1 MGAIQL
7 RPITE
12 TDEPFLSDL
21 YASTRTEELAP
32 VPWSE
37 EQKRSFL
44 EMQFRAQ
51 AIHYRTHYSSAQFL
65 IIEKEGKSIGRL
77 YIHRRPDEIRI
88 VDISLLSEHRG
99 NGIGTALLRD
109 VMQEG
114 EMSGRPVS
122 IHVEHFNPAMRL
134 YDRLGFRHVD
144 TYGVY
149 HLMEWRAPALR

>member
-12 TDEPFLSDL
+12 TDEAFLSDL

-32 VPWSE
+32 VPWTE
-37 EQKRSFL
+37 EQKRAFL

-65 IIEKEGKSIGRL
+65 IIEKEGQPIGRL
-77 YIHRRPDEIRI
+77 YVDHRPDDIRI
-88 VDISLLSEHRG
+88 VDIALLPRHRG
-99 NGIGTALLRD
+99 SGIGTLLLRNILD
-109 VMQEG
+109 EA
-114 EMSGRPVS
+114 ESSGRSVS
-122 IHVEHFNPAMRL
+122 IHVEHFNPAMSL
-134 YDRLGFRHVD
+134 YDRLGFRRIDSH
-144 TYGVY
+144 GVY